1 MRSRHSIVL
10 AAALATAAVAA
21 PVTAAD
27 AQLRT
32 ARFYVDSVTDSTLV
46 FRLGR
51 VDWLRPGTTGIAV
64 DPRQRDALVARF
76 RVISV
81 GEERATALVTGQTTF
96 VTVDHV
102 ALVDEPPR
110 RFWREST
117 FWIGTV
123 LGGVIGA
130 VSALA
135 F

>member
-1 MRSRHSIVL
+1 MRTLLALLL
-10 AAALATAAVAA
+10 AAALSAAAGSDAA
-21 PVTAAD
+21 
-27 AQLRT
+27 AQKRT

-46 FRLGR
+46 FRLGGTS
-51 VDWLRPGTTGIAV
+51 DWLRPGVSGIAV

-81 GEERATALVTGQTTF
+81 GEERAVALVTGQTTF

-117 FWIGTV
+117 FWVGTL
-123 LGGVIGA
+123 LGGVVGA
-130 VSALA
+130 VSALL

>member
-1 MRSRHSIVL
+1 MRSLRSLLLV
-10 AAALATAAVAA
+10 AAVATAAATSA
-21 PVTAAD
+21 STAG
-27 AQLRT
+27 AQQRT

-46 FRLGR
+46 FRLGK
-51 VDWLRPGTTGIAV
+51 VEWLKPGSTGIAV

-96 VTVDHV
+96 VTMDHV

-117 FWIGTV
+117 FWVGTV
-123 LGGVIGA
+123 LGGVVGA
-130 VSALA
+130 LSALA

>member
-1 MRSRHSIVL
+1 MRSLLALLL
-10 AAALATAAVAA
+10 AAALAAPAARAE
-21 PVTAAD
+21 

-81 GEERATALVTGQTTF
+81 GEERAVALVTGQTTF
-96 VTVDHV
+96 ITVDHV

-117 FWIGTV
+117 FWVGTL
-123 LGGVIGA
+123 LGGVVGG
-130 VSALA
+130 LA
-135 F
+135 SLLF

>member
-1 MRSRHSIVL
+1 MRLIFALCLSVLL
-10 AAALATAAVAA
+10 AAPAQ
-21 PVTAAD
+21 

-51 VDWLRPGTTGIAV
+51 VEWLKPGSTGIAV
-64 DPRQRDALVARF
+64 DPRRRDALVARF

-81 GEERATALVTGQTTF
+81 GEERAVALVTGQTTF
-96 VTVDHV
+96 LTLDHV

-117 FWIGTV
+117 FWIGTL
-123 LGGVIGA
+123 LGGVVGGL
-130 VSALA
+130 SALA